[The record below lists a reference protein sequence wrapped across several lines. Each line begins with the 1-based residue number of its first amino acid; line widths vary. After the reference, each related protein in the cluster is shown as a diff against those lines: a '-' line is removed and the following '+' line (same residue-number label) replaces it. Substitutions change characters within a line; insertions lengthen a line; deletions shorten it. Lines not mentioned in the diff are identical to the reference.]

1 MSARFVF
8 RYMEFPAVGNLNTA
22 GSLNNAGTNGYY
34 WSSAQSS
41 SDNAHN
47 MNFNSI
53 SVGMNS
59 NNNKRNGFSVRCVRQ
74 EFTTLIFLMHKGS
87 LI

>member
-41 SDNAHN
+41 SDNAHS
-47 MNFNSI
+47 MYFSSS
-53 SVGMNS
+53 SVGMGSGNY
-59 NNNKRNGFSVRCVRQ
+59 KRLGFSVRCVRQ
-74 EFTTLIFLMHKGS
+74 
-87 LI
+87 